1 MPDIPSLRVDF
12 YSAAGVKLDV
22 PPLLGSDI
30 FAHSYTLALNRIGN
44 FSLTV
49 AADSEAA
56 AQATMGRQ
64 LWVYRNNEGLLFKGV
79 VEDIETTVAADGS
92 TRLVITGRST
102 AALLTWKTTLLGR
115 TFDNVTLSSLVS
127 TLLSSSGFTAG
138 SIDSPSTNIT
148 TRFDGRNLW
157 DALVFAGE
165 VFGLN
170 VREDNLSTEIDI
182 GAFGTSSGI
191 TLRNLDELS
200 PALANNPYM
209 VPITS
214 IRKRAFALDIAN
226 KVIPIG
232 QQSGIAGS
240 SVWFTLAQSTRS
252 SPYTIGSA
260 TGPDGQTYYYIEDT
274 DSQTAYGTRERVLQV
289 RDILPLG
296 VATADF
302 QRAANTLYDE
312 AVTYLQRHKD
322 AQTAYDVD
330 VVGLSHISGAA
341 YRFQV
346 GDTMRLQFNGVTQ
359 DADGRR
365 TYLSVDTDL
374 YVMELTRSFDAS
386 GADTWRLTL
395 SSVTREMPN
404 DGNITAKFLSELH
417 AVKAAPLPF
426 ILLGA
431 NAGRIDPTGIMFQRM
446 TAQYPPDMVA
456 AQYGSAPPT
465 GNEDMD
471 VIEDGIINILDLAAM
486 ATTVPPRS
494 ASLIWAEEFNT
505 AGTAIPGDYYE
516 DEAASLADP
525 ETQSY
530 VAGMTAK
537 TPNGQMTDWTHA
549 MLGSVADFGHGAY
562 VRTHASKTSAG
573 ANRADLTL
581 AGALRLPTTAM
592 SQITSNQN
600 NYEVGIAYRSN
611 VTISSDAAR
620 DITGIVAP
628 STSIYAT
635 KNGSL
640 LFIQNTGSYP
650 ITLKDESASS
660 TAANRFALSAD
671 MTLGPDQ
678 CCLLQYNPTS
688 SRWRAIAGP
697 GGSGMMKVQ
706 NDGYEVY
713 PAAAAGIDIGVSGVA
728 WTNSAWSEVVAST
741 GSAVYVIGA
750 LMRASLDTATELEM
764 DIGTGGA
771 GAEAVK
777 TTIPVQSALTQV
789 VMLPAPIAV
798 ATATRIAIRQRTNNG
813 DDGIYN
819 VKLIYVEQA
828 NLVSL

>member
-1 MPDIPSLRVDF
+1 MSLQVDF
-12 YSAAGVKLDV
+12 HSAAGVKLDV

-214 IRKRAFALDIAN
+214 IRKRSFALDIAN

-274 DSQTAYGTRERVLQV
+274 TSQATYGTRERVLQV

-346 GDTMRLQFNGVTQ
+346 GDKMRLQFTGTTQ

-374 YVMELTRSFDAS
+374 YVMEFTRSFDAS
-386 GADTWRLTL
+386 GADTWKLTL
-395 SSVTREMPN
+395 SSITREMPN
-404 DGNITAKFLSELH
+404 DGNITARFLSELH
-417 AVKAAPLPF
+417 AVKAAPMPYVLF
-426 ILLGA
+426 GDNVA
-431 NAGRIDPTGIMFQRM
+431 RFSEAGL
-446 TAQYPPDMVA
+446 DMV
-456 AQYGSAPPT
+456 T
-465 GNEDMD
+465 
-471 VIEDGIINILDLAAM
+471 
-486 ATTVPPRS
+486 
-494 ASLIWAEEFNT
+494 AS
-505 AGTAIPGDYYE
+505 
-516 DEAASLADP
+516 DP
-525 ETQSY
+525 EIDGSNERKVSWTSSDFLTRYAEIFGSRNTGLGYNYLTTKVKKATDAQVYSGIYDSSGTEWDIVQIVSQSDGGFLEKWGVKEGLSTVLY
-530 VAGMTAK
+530 LDRVSA
-537 TPNGQMTDWTHA
+537 TDWKLWI
-549 MLGSVADFGHGAY
+549 MKNS
-562 VRTHASKTSAG
+562 
-573 ANRADLTL
+573 TL
-581 AGALRLPTTAM
+581 V
-592 SQITSNQN
+592 
-600 NYEVGIAYRSN
+600 EVGGA
-611 VTISSDAAR
+611 
-620 DITGIVAP
+620 
-628 STSIYAT
+628 
-635 KNGSL
+635 
-640 LFIQNTGSYP
+640 
-650 ITLKDESASS
+650 
-660 TAANRFALSAD
+660 
-671 MTLGPDQ
+671 
-678 CCLLQYNPTS
+678 
-688 SRWRAIAGP
+688 
-697 GGSGMMKVQ
+697 MKVQ

-713 PAAAAGIDIGVSGVA
+713 PAAAAGVDPASSGGT
-728 WTNSAWSEVVAST
+728 WTNGAWSQVVAST
-741 GSAVYVIGA
+741 GSAIYVVGFTVGGA
-750 LMRASLDTATELEM
+750 ANAAGEFEM
-764 DIGTGGA
+764 DIGTGA
-771 GAEAVK
+771 AAAEAVK
-777 TTIPVQSALTQV
+777 ATTASWMDSAILMDFVT
-789 VMLPAPIAV
+789 MLPYPIAV
-798 ATATRIAIRQRTNNG
+798 ASGTRIAVRQRSSSTVARVV
-813 DDGIYN
+813 N